1 LHRPDSLV
9 RSPAALL
16 VRRGVERFVAPAE
29 PSDVVPDVK
38 EEFGCRCTVG
48 LDEGD
53 CVGGLLIDRLPVLD
67 VKGKLLTGRVP
78 FAALRL

>member
-1 LHRPDSLV
+1 
-9 RSPAALL
+9 
-16 VRRGVERFVAPAE
+16 
-29 PSDVVPDVK
+29 VK

-53 CVGGLLIDRLPVLD
+53 CVGDLLIDRLPVLD